1 VFTDRQEHTDELFSS
16 RQNIDIYQPDVDCEP
31 YSVNQPCVSR
41 EIYVDD
47 VCTYADG
54 RLSTLILQQSA
65 AMNEPMIWITVPD
78 LSQGFTVRFSAYGFG
93 WGYRAFAV
101 SYEAVC
107 ESLGAGDTT
116 EEQIRLA
123 FQLGKRQI
131 LQAVLQ
137 HESLSYQGQRISLS
151 LERRSHSTSPDA
163 PETMTGSEEAA
174 ILQPASSPSSDPS
187 MAGRSN

>member
-1 VFTDRQEHTDELFSS
+1 M
-16 RQNIDIYQPDVDCEP
+16 
-31 YSVNQPCVSR
+31 NQPV
-41 EIYVDD
+41 
-47 VCTYADG
+47 
-54 RLSTLILQQSA
+54 
-65 AMNEPMIWITVPD
+65 IWITAPD
-78 LSQGFTVRFSAYGFG
+78 LSDGSTVRFSAYGFG

-137 HESLSYQGQRISLS
+137 HETLSYKGQRISLL
-151 LERRSHSTSPDA
+151 LESRLRSTSHDA
-163 PETMTGSEEAA
+163 PTTMTGSADAA
-174 ILQPASSPSSDPS
+174 IPQPSSSPSSDSS